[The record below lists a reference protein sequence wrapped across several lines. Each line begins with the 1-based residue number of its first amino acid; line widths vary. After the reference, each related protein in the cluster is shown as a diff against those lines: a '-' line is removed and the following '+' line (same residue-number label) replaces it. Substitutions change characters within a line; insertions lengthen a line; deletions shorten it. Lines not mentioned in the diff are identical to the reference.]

1 MSGGKHMNQVQFAK
15 GLGVGLVVGTTAGM
29 MMKSRKKSGKKVI
42 SDAVKAVGDIT
53 ETICDTMGW

>member
-1 MSGGKHMNQVQFAK
+1 MSGNHMNQMQFAK
-15 GLGVGLVVGTTAGM
+15 GMGVGLVVGATAGM
-29 MMKSRKKSGKKVI
+29 VIKPKKKSGKKVI

>member
-1 MSGGKHMNQVQFAK
+1 MSGNHMGQMQFAK
-15 GLGVGLVVGTTAGM
+15 GMGIGLVVGATAGM
-29 MMKSRKKSGKKVI
+29 VMKPKKKSGKKLV